1 MLDDKTSLIRKLIWH
16 ANHAG
21 RMRQPEIRALLGFA
35 LEAVEDISSKH
46 SERREVWEAKTYVA
60 AVIGCR
66 HPIHDQDAKRHSYW
80 RPTLSGQSE
89 SRASEHNE

>member
-1 MLDDKTSLIRKLIWH
+1 MLDEKTSLIRKLIWH

-60 AVIGCR
+60 AVTRCR
-66 HPIHDQDAKRHSYW
+66 HPIHDQDAKEAFLLAANAIRSV
-80 RPTLSGQSE
+80 RI
-89 SRASEHNE
+89 SRIGAQ

>member
-66 HPIHDQDAKRHSYW
+66 HPIHDQDAKEAFLLAANAIRSV
-80 RPTLSGQSE
+80 RI
-89 SRASEHNE
+89 SRIGAQ